1 MVCGPPGK
9 LVPAPP
15 LTGHRGHSRRGCAC
29 RCPRVHVTIAEHV
42 RLEGSRGA
50 SWEAGERVQPQMV
63 ARSVKH
69 YRRFPF
75 SFLLPASR
83 RGCPSA
89 APGKCG
95 SDPALGSRT
104 RIPRSL
110 RTSSRG
116 VMMAWPLRCN
126 GSRAHFPGVC
136 LWNTGRSPS
145 PEGPGRR
152 GLSGQCP
159 SLEPEAPAEIEG
171 GVPVDAPQPLLSPG
185 SEGTRVAAGVQ
196 QGGSRRRGPSA
207 EDARSGASG
216 PVRRPRARAV
226 AAPRLLPPPRRL
238 RGSGLGDRWLQR

>member
-1 MVCGPPGK
+1 MWMGGLLIILGDTLSPNVGRVTLSSPPH
-9 LVPAPP
+9 P
-15 LTGHRGHSRRGCAC
+15 H
-29 RCPRVHVTIAEHV
+29 
-42 RLEGSRGA
+42 
-50 SWEAGERVQPQMV
+50 
-63 ARSVKH
+63 
-69 YRRFPF
+69 RRFPF

-196 QGGSRRRGPSA
+196 LQRKRKGPSPHGPGAAASRHGAASCPLSCGVSPGALSGHGDGGPRRGWT
-207 EDARSGASG
+207 GG
-216 PVRRPRARAV
+216 YC
-226 AAPRLLPPPRRL
+226 L
-238 RGSGLGDRWLQR
+238 